1 MGSPDKPSARAMRY
15 GVVDMGSNAIRTL
28 IVEIDPPGSEPKTLH
43 SERVPVRL
51 GQEVFLSGSIPE
63 PAITAAIEAMQRFR
77 RLCEDHQVRH
87 IRAIA
92 TAATREAGNR
102 DMFLERIEATTGI
115 KVEVISGSEE
125 AWLLAVAVRKKI
137 DMAKGRSMLV
147 DLGGGSVEVTLVD
160 DGNVISAESYPLGAL
175 RLIQA
180 LSTPGEIEQR
190 GNFLDLLDQ
199 YVASLDSR
207 IRDRFGKGSVQR
219 YVATGGNIETLADLV
234 AKEGKLV
241 RVAGIDAI
249 PLGALNDL
257 AKRFAVLSHAERIKA
272 FDLKPDR
279 ADTILPATVVYWRLG
294 KAARVDV
301 VLVPR
306 TGLRDG
312 LLSEVAA
319 GHLSAFRA
327 VDHRETVLAGCDA
340 LLRKYQGD
348 EGHSR
353 RVRDLA
359 LLLFD
364 QTRELHALD
373 AEDRILLEAAAL
385 LHDIGAFVSNQRHHK
400 HSYYLIRESDLVG
413 LSEDEREL
421 VAQVARYHRRAHPDR
436 THEEYEKLPRKDRVR
451 VARLAAVLR
460 IADALDREHQSKVR
474 GLKVRVG
481 KKAVEIT
488 LELEPGGSQSVAL
501 ERWSVEQKA
510 GLFQEV
516 FGLAVEVAR

>member
-1 MGSPDKPSARAMRY
+1 M
-15 GVVDMGSNAIRTL
+15 
-28 IVEIDPPGSEPKTLH
+28 
-43 SERVPVRL
+43 
-51 GQEVFLSGSIPE
+51 SGSIPE
-63 PAITAAIEAMQRFR
+63 SALTAAIEAMQRFR
-77 RLCEDHQVRH
+77 KLCEDHQVRH

-92 TAATREAGNR
+92 TAATREASNR
-102 DMFLERIEATTGI
+102 DVFLERIEAATGI

-137 DMAKGRSMLV
+137 DMTKGRSMLV

-180 LSTPGEIEQR
+180 LSSPGEVEQR
-190 GNFLDLLDQ
+190 GQFLDLLDQ

-207 IRDRFGKGSVQR
+207 IRDRFGKGAVHR

-234 AKEGKLV
+234 AKEGKLL
-241 RVAGIDAI
+241 RIGGIDAI
-249 PLGALNDL
+249 PLNALSDL
-257 AKRFAVLSHAERIKA
+257 AKRFALLSHAERIKT
-272 FDLKPDR
+272 FDIKPDR

-294 KAARVDV
+294 RAARVDL

-327 VDHRETVLAGCDA
+327 VDHRETVLAGCGA
-340 LLRKYQGD
+340 LLRKYGIE
-348 EGHSR
+348 EGHSK
-353 RVRDLA
+353 RVRDLV
-359 LLLFD
+359 LQLFD

-385 LHDIGAFVSNQRHHK
+385 LHDIGTFVSIQRHHK

-421 VAQVARYHRRAHPDR
+421 VAQIARYHRRAHPDR

-451 VARLAAVLR
+451 VARCAALLR
-460 IADALDREHQSKVR
+460 VADALDREHQSKVK
-474 GLKVRVG
+474 GLKAKTG
-481 KKAVEIT
+481 KKSVELV
-488 LELEPGGSQSVAL
+488 LELDREGSQSVAL
-501 ERWSVEQKA
+501 ERWSVEQKS

-516 FGLAVEVAR
+516 FGLAIEVAR